1 MSKLTILLILVTAFV
16 GANAMS
22 SNNNKTCLF
31 SAISG
36 TITLNGKPVSNAR
49 IKRVSDEHI
58 DESKTDENGYFSMP
72 SVFDTSIS
80 NAIRKFVPSQFVS
93 PQALFVY
100 VDGMEYQLLE
110 GIKRKESEF
119 SESRGRPWVVSC
131 ELSDDPIRFRID
143 GNAFSSRC
151 KWDAEHDKKKV
162 ILPPE

>member
-36 TITLNGKPVSNAR
+36 TITLNGKPVANAR
-49 IKRVSDEHI
+49 IKRVSDERI
-58 DESKTDENGYFSMP
+58 DESKTDENGYFSMS

-93 PQALFVY
+93 PQKLYVY
-100 VDGMEYQLLE
+100 VDGMEYEIL
-110 GIKRKESEF
+110 GAVKRREKEF
-119 SESRGRPWVVSC
+119 SESLGKPWIVTC
-131 ELSDDPIRFRID
+131 ELTDRPEVFEID
-143 GNAFSSRC
+143 GNAFYTRC
-151 KWDAEHDKKKV
+151 KWDAERDDELE
-162 ILPPE
+162 ILPPS

>member
-1 MSKLTILLILVTAFV
+1 MSK
-16 GANAMS
+16 
-22 SNNNKTCLF
+22 NNKTCLF

-36 TITLNGKPVSNAR
+36 TITLNGKPVANAR
-49 IKRVSDEHI
+49 IKRVSNERI

-93 PQALFVY
+93 PQALYIY

-119 SESRGRPWVVSC
+119 SESRGKPWAISC
-131 ELSDDPIRFRID
+131 ELSDDPTWFRID